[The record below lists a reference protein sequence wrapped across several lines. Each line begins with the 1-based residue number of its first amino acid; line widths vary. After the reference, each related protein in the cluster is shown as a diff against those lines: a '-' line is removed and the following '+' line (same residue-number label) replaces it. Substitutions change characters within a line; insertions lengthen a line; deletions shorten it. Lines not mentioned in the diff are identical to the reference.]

1 MQVHYGFESYKNI
14 KNPIVTVG
22 TFDGV
27 HFGHQKIIQRLQKIA
42 KKNNGE
48 SVLLTFDPHPRKIL
62 LNDQGLKLIHTIN
75 EKINILENLGLDH
88 LVIYPFTLEFS
99 KFSAKRYI
107 DELLIQKLRTHTLV
121 IGYDHHFGNDREG
134 NIDLLKKYEKSNPF
148 YLEEIKA
155 HEIEEIKISST
166 KVRSAIE
173 KGNIHLVNDYCGHF
187 YEFSGEGKDILFFID
202 NIFRFTQA
210 GSEVSALLGRMP
222 SAVGYQ
228 PTLATEMGAMQER
241 ITSTKKGSITSVQA
255 VYVPADDL
263 TDPAPATTF
272 AHLDATTVLSRKLA
286 ALGIYPAV
294 DPLDSTSRILTRQI
308 LGDAHYDCAQRVKM
322 LLQRYNELQDII
334 AILGMD
340 ELSEEDKQAVHRARR
355 VQRFLSQPFHVAEQF
370 TGMKGVFVNIEDTIK
385 GFTMIMDGEVDKYP
399 EAAFNLKGTIEEV
412 IEAGEKMLA
421 EVS

>member
-107 DELLIQKLRTHTLV
+107 DELLIQKLGTYTLV

-173 KGNIHLVNDYCGHF
+173 KGNLHLVNDYCGHF
-187 YEFSGEGKDILFFID
+187 YEFSGEVVRGNGIGKTIGTATANIKLNSNEKIIPLDGVYAVVCQIKDANYKGIMNIGFKPTVDEGQKRTVEIHLFDYEKDIYGQDLRTKVI
-202 NIFRFTQA
+202 
-210 GSEVSALLGRMP
+210 
-222 SAVGYQ
+222 
-228 PTLATEMGAMQER
+228 ER
-241 ITSTKKGSITSVQA
+241 IRDEVKFNSLKELKS
-255 VYVPADDL
+255 
-263 TDPAPATTF
+263 
-272 AHLDATTVLSRKLA
+272 
-286 ALGIYPAV
+286 
-294 DPLDSTSRILTRQI
+294 QI
-308 LGDAHYDCAQRVKM
+308 LKD
-322 LLQRYNELQDII
+322 NEKAKII
-334 AILGMD
+334 L
-340 ELSEEDKQAVHRARR
+340 ES
-355 VQRFLSQPFHVAEQF
+355 F
-370 TGMKGVFVNIEDTIK
+370 
-385 GFTMIMDGEVDKYP
+385 
-399 EAAFNLKGTIEEV
+399 
-412 IEAGEKMLA
+412 
-421 EVS
+421 

>member
-107 DELLIQKLRTHTLV
+107 DELLIQKLGTHTLV

-187 YEFSGEGKDILFFID
+187 YEFSGEVVRGNGIGKTIGTPTANIKLNSNEKIIPLDGVYAVICQIKDANYKGIMNIGFKPTVDEGQKRTVEIHLFDYEKDIYGQDLRTKVI
-202 NIFRFTQA
+202 
-210 GSEVSALLGRMP
+210 
-222 SAVGYQ
+222 
-228 PTLATEMGAMQER
+228 ER
-241 ITSTKKGSITSVQA
+241 IRDEVKFNSLKELKS
-255 VYVPADDL
+255 
-263 TDPAPATTF
+263 
-272 AHLDATTVLSRKLA
+272 
-286 ALGIYPAV
+286 
-294 DPLDSTSRILTRQI
+294 QI
-308 LGDAHYDCAQRVKM
+308 LKD
-322 LLQRYNELQDII
+322 NEKAKII
-334 AILGMD
+334 L
-340 ELSEEDKQAVHRARR
+340 
-355 VQRFLSQPFHVAEQF
+355 
-370 TGMKGVFVNIEDTIK
+370 
-385 GFTMIMDGEVDKYP
+385 
-399 EAAFNLKGTIEEV
+399 
-412 IEAGEKMLA
+412 
-421 EVS
+421 VSF

>member
-107 DELLIQKLRTHTLV
+107 DELLIQKLGTYTLV

-187 YEFSGEGKDILFFID
+187 YEFSGEVVRGNGIGKTIGTPTANIKLNSNEKIIPLDGVYAVICQIKDANYKGIMNIGFKPTVDAGQKRTVEIHLFDYEKDIYGQDLRTKVI
-202 NIFRFTQA
+202 
-210 GSEVSALLGRMP
+210 
-222 SAVGYQ
+222 
-228 PTLATEMGAMQER
+228 ER
-241 ITSTKKGSITSVQA
+241 IRDEVKFNSLKELKS
-255 VYVPADDL
+255 
-263 TDPAPATTF
+263 
-272 AHLDATTVLSRKLA
+272 
-286 ALGIYPAV
+286 
-294 DPLDSTSRILTRQI
+294 QI
-308 LGDAHYDCAQRVKM
+308 LKDNEKAKM
-322 LLQRYNELQDII
+322 
-334 AILGMD
+334 IL
-340 ELSEEDKQAVHRARR
+340 ES
-355 VQRFLSQPFHVAEQF
+355 F
-370 TGMKGVFVNIEDTIK
+370 
-385 GFTMIMDGEVDKYP
+385 
-399 EAAFNLKGTIEEV
+399 
-412 IEAGEKMLA
+412 
-421 EVS
+421 

>member
-1 MQVHYGFESYKNI
+1 MKVHYGFESYKNI

-107 DELLIQKLRTHTLV
+107 DELLIQKLGTHTLV

-187 YEFSGEGKDILFFID
+187 YEFSGEVVHGNGIGKTIGTPTANIKLNSNEKIIPLDGVYAVICQIKDANYKGIMNIGFKPTVDEGQKRTVEIHLFDYEKDIYGQDLRTKVI
-202 NIFRFTQA
+202 
-210 GSEVSALLGRMP
+210 
-222 SAVGYQ
+222 
-228 PTLATEMGAMQER
+228 ER
-241 ITSTKKGSITSVQA
+241 IRDEVKFNSLKELKSQISKDNEKA
-255 VYVPADDL
+255 
-263 TDPAPATTF
+263 
-272 AHLDATTVLSRKLA
+272 K
-286 ALGIYPAV
+286 I
-294 DPLDSTSRILTRQI
+294 IL
-308 LGDAHYDCAQRVKM
+308 
-322 LLQRYNELQDII
+322 E
-334 AILGMD
+334 
-340 ELSEEDKQAVHRARR
+340 S
-355 VQRFLSQPFHVAEQF
+355 F
-370 TGMKGVFVNIEDTIK
+370 
-385 GFTMIMDGEVDKYP
+385 
-399 EAAFNLKGTIEEV
+399 
-412 IEAGEKMLA
+412 
-421 EVS
+421 

>member
-1 MQVHYGFESYKNI
+1 MQVHYGFELYKNI

-107 DELLIQKLRTHTLV
+107 DELLIQKLGTHTLV

-187 YEFSGEGKDILFFID
+187 YEFSGEVVHGNGIGKTIGTPTANIKLNSNEKIIPLDGVYAVVCQIKDANYKGIMNIGFKPTVDEGQKRTVEIHLFDYEKDIYGQDLRTKVI
-202 NIFRFTQA
+202 
-210 GSEVSALLGRMP
+210 
-222 SAVGYQ
+222 
-228 PTLATEMGAMQER
+228 ER
-241 ITSTKKGSITSVQA
+241 IRDEVKFNSLKELKS
-255 VYVPADDL
+255 
-263 TDPAPATTF
+263 
-272 AHLDATTVLSRKLA
+272 
-286 ALGIYPAV
+286 
-294 DPLDSTSRILTRQI
+294 QI
-308 LGDAHYDCAQRVKM
+308 LKD
-322 LLQRYNELQDII
+322 NEKAKII
-334 AILGMD
+334 L
-340 ELSEEDKQAVHRARR
+340 ES
-355 VQRFLSQPFHVAEQF
+355 F
-370 TGMKGVFVNIEDTIK
+370 
-385 GFTMIMDGEVDKYP
+385 
-399 EAAFNLKGTIEEV
+399 
-412 IEAGEKMLA
+412 
-421 EVS
+421 

>member
-107 DELLIQKLRTHTLV
+107 DELLIQKLGTHTLV

-187 YEFSGEGKDILFFID
+187 YEFSGEVVHGNGIGKTIGTPTANIKLNSNEKIIPLDGVYAVICQIKDANYKGIMNIGFKPTVDEGQKRTVEIHLFDYEKDIYGQDLRTKVI
-202 NIFRFTQA
+202 
-210 GSEVSALLGRMP
+210 
-222 SAVGYQ
+222 
-228 PTLATEMGAMQER
+228 ER
-241 ITSTKKGSITSVQA
+241 IRDEVKFNSLKELKSQILKDNEKAKIILESFYLITS
-255 VYVPADDL
+255 
-263 TDPAPATTF
+263 
-272 AHLDATTVLSRKLA
+272 H
-286 ALGIYPAV
+286 
-294 DPLDSTSRILTRQI
+294 
-308 LGDAHYDCAQRVKM
+308 
-322 LLQRYNELQDII
+322 
-334 AILGMD
+334 
-340 ELSEEDKQAVHRARR
+340 
-355 VQRFLSQPFHVAEQF
+355 
-370 TGMKGVFVNIEDTIK
+370 
-385 GFTMIMDGEVDKYP
+385 
-399 EAAFNLKGTIEEV
+399 
-412 IEAGEKMLA
+412 
-421 EVS
+421 

>member
-107 DELLIQKLRTHTLV
+107 DELLIQKLGTHTLV

-187 YEFSGEGKDILFFID
+187 YEFSGEVVHGNGSGKTIGTPTANIKVNSNEKIIHLDGVYAVVCQIKDANYKGIMNIGFKPTVDKSQKRTVEIHLFDYEKDIYGQDLRTKVI
-202 NIFRFTQA
+202 
-210 GSEVSALLGRMP
+210 
-222 SAVGYQ
+222 
-228 PTLATEMGAMQER
+228 ER
-241 ITSTKKGSITSVQA
+241 IRDEVKFNSLEELKN
-255 VYVPADDL
+255 
-263 TDPAPATTF
+263 
-272 AHLDATTVLSRKLA
+272 
-286 ALGIYPAV
+286 
-294 DPLDSTSRILTRQI
+294 QI
-308 LGDAHYDCAQRVKM
+308 LKD
-322 LLQRYNELQDII
+322 NEKAKII
-334 AILGMD
+334 L
-340 ELSEEDKQAVHRARR
+340 ES
-355 VQRFLSQPFHVAEQF
+355 F
-370 TGMKGVFVNIEDTIK
+370 
-385 GFTMIMDGEVDKYP
+385 
-399 EAAFNLKGTIEEV
+399 
-412 IEAGEKMLA
+412 
-421 EVS
+421 

>member
-1 MQVHYGFESYKNI
+1 MKVHYGFESYKNI

-107 DELLIQKLRTHTLV
+107 DELLIQKLGTHTLV

-187 YEFSGEGKDILFFID
+187 YEFSGEVVHGNGIGKTIGTPTANIKLNSNEKIIPFDGVYAVVCQIKDANYKGIMNIGFKPTVDEGQKRTVEIHLFDYEKDIYGQDLRTKVI
-202 NIFRFTQA
+202 
-210 GSEVSALLGRMP
+210 
-222 SAVGYQ
+222 
-228 PTLATEMGAMQER
+228 ER
-241 ITSTKKGSITSVQA
+241 IRDEVKFNSLKELKS
-255 VYVPADDL
+255 
-263 TDPAPATTF
+263 
-272 AHLDATTVLSRKLA
+272 
-286 ALGIYPAV
+286 
-294 DPLDSTSRILTRQI
+294 QI
-308 LGDAHYDCAQRVKM
+308 LKD
-322 LLQRYNELQDII
+322 NEKAKII
-334 AILGMD
+334 LESFWLNYIPL
-340 ELSEEDKQAVHRARR
+340 VRH
-355 VQRFLSQPFHVAEQF
+355 H
-370 TGMKGVFVNIEDTIK
+370 
-385 GFTMIMDGEVDKYP
+385 
-399 EAAFNLKGTIEEV
+399 
-412 IEAGEKMLA
+412 
-421 EVS
+421 

>member
-107 DELLIQKLRTHTLV
+107 DELLIQKLGTYTLV

-187 YEFSGEGKDILFFID
+187 YEFSGEVVRGNGIGKTIGTPTANIKLNSNEKIIPLDGVYAVVCLIKDANYKGIMNIGFKPTVDEGQKRTVEIHLFDYEKDIYGQDLRTKVI
-202 NIFRFTQA
+202 
-210 GSEVSALLGRMP
+210 
-222 SAVGYQ
+222 
-228 PTLATEMGAMQER
+228 ER
-241 ITSTKKGSITSVQA
+241 IRDEVKFNSLKELKS
-255 VYVPADDL
+255 
-263 TDPAPATTF
+263 
-272 AHLDATTVLSRKLA
+272 
-286 ALGIYPAV
+286 
-294 DPLDSTSRILTRQI
+294 QI
-308 LGDAHYDCAQRVKM
+308 LKD
-322 LLQRYNELQDII
+322 NEKAKII
-334 AILGMD
+334 L
-340 ELSEEDKQAVHRARR
+340 ES
-355 VQRFLSQPFHVAEQF
+355 F
-370 TGMKGVFVNIEDTIK
+370 
-385 GFTMIMDGEVDKYP
+385 
-399 EAAFNLKGTIEEV
+399 
-412 IEAGEKMLA
+412 
-421 EVS
+421 

>member
-88 LVIYPFTLEFS
+88 LVIYPFTVEFS

-107 DELLIQKLRTHTLV
+107 DELLIQKLGTHTLV

-187 YEFSGEGKDILFFID
+187 YEFSGEVVHGNGIGKTIGTPTANIKLNSNEKIIPLDGVYAVVCQIKDANYKGIMNIGFKPTVDEGQKRTVEIHLFDYEKDIYGQDLRTKVI
-202 NIFRFTQA
+202 
-210 GSEVSALLGRMP
+210 
-222 SAVGYQ
+222 
-228 PTLATEMGAMQER
+228 ER
-241 ITSTKKGSITSVQA
+241 IRDEVKFNSLKELKS
-255 VYVPADDL
+255 
-263 TDPAPATTF
+263 
-272 AHLDATTVLSRKLA
+272 
-286 ALGIYPAV
+286 
-294 DPLDSTSRILTRQI
+294 QI
-308 LGDAHYDCAQRVKM
+308 LKD
-322 LLQRYNELQDII
+322 NEKAKII
-334 AILGMD
+334 L
-340 ELSEEDKQAVHRARR
+340 ES
-355 VQRFLSQPFHVAEQF
+355 F
-370 TGMKGVFVNIEDTIK
+370 
-385 GFTMIMDGEVDKYP
+385 
-399 EAAFNLKGTIEEV
+399 
-412 IEAGEKMLA
+412 
-421 EVS
+421 

>member
-107 DELLIQKLRTHTLV
+107 DELLIQKLGTHTLV

-187 YEFSGEGKDILFFID
+187 YEFSGEVVHGNGIGKTIGTPTANIKLNSNEKIIPLDGVYAVICQIKDANYKGIMNIGFKPTVDEGQKRTVEIHLFDYEKDIYGQDLRTKVI
-202 NIFRFTQA
+202 
-210 GSEVSALLGRMP
+210 
-222 SAVGYQ
+222 
-228 PTLATEMGAMQER
+228 ER
-241 ITSTKKGSITSVQA
+241 IRDEVKFNSLKELKS
-255 VYVPADDL
+255 
-263 TDPAPATTF
+263 
-272 AHLDATTVLSRKLA
+272 
-286 ALGIYPAV
+286 
-294 DPLDSTSRILTRQI
+294 QI
-308 LGDAHYDCAQRVKM
+308 LKD
-322 LLQRYNELQDII
+322 NEKAKII
-334 AILGMD
+334 L
-340 ELSEEDKQAVHRARR
+340 ES
-355 VQRFLSQPFHVAEQF
+355 F
-370 TGMKGVFVNIEDTIK
+370 
-385 GFTMIMDGEVDKYP
+385 
-399 EAAFNLKGTIEEV
+399 
-412 IEAGEKMLA
+412 
-421 EVS
+421 

>member
-62 LNDQGLKLIHTIN
+62 LKDQGLNLIHTIN

-107 DELLIQKLRTHTLV
+107 DELLIQKLGTHTLV

-187 YEFSGEGKDILFFID
+187 YEFSGEVVRGNGIGKTIGTPTANIKLNSNEKIIPLDGVYAVVCQIKDANYKGIMNIGFKPTVDEGQKRTVEIHLFDYEKDIYGQDLRTKVI
-202 NIFRFTQA
+202 
-210 GSEVSALLGRMP
+210 
-222 SAVGYQ
+222 
-228 PTLATEMGAMQER
+228 ER
-241 ITSTKKGSITSVQA
+241 IRDEVKFNSLKELKS
-255 VYVPADDL
+255 
-263 TDPAPATTF
+263 
-272 AHLDATTVLSRKLA
+272 
-286 ALGIYPAV
+286 
-294 DPLDSTSRILTRQI
+294 QI
-308 LGDAHYDCAQRVKM
+308 LKD
-322 LLQRYNELQDII
+322 NEKAKII
-334 AILGMD
+334 L
-340 ELSEEDKQAVHRARR
+340 ES
-355 VQRFLSQPFHVAEQF
+355 F
-370 TGMKGVFVNIEDTIK
+370 
-385 GFTMIMDGEVDKYP
+385 
-399 EAAFNLKGTIEEV
+399 
-412 IEAGEKMLA
+412 
-421 EVS
+421 

>member
-107 DELLIQKLRTHTLV
+107 DELLIQKLGTYTLV

-155 HEIEEIKISST
+155 HEIQEIKISST

-187 YEFSGEGKDILFFID
+187 YEFSGEVVRGNGIGKTIGTPTANIKLNSNEKIIPLDGVYAVICQIKDANYNGIMNIGFKPTVDEGQKRTVEIHLFDYEKDIYGQDLRTKVI
-202 NIFRFTQA
+202 
-210 GSEVSALLGRMP
+210 
-222 SAVGYQ
+222 
-228 PTLATEMGAMQER
+228 ER
-241 ITSTKKGSITSVQA
+241 IRDEVKFNSLKELKS
-255 VYVPADDL
+255 
-263 TDPAPATTF
+263 
-272 AHLDATTVLSRKLA
+272 
-286 ALGIYPAV
+286 
-294 DPLDSTSRILTRQI
+294 QI
-308 LGDAHYDCAQRVKM
+308 LKD
-322 LLQRYNELQDII
+322 NEKAKII
-334 AILGMD
+334 L
-340 ELSEEDKQAVHRARR
+340 ES
-355 VQRFLSQPFHVAEQF
+355 F
-370 TGMKGVFVNIEDTIK
+370 
-385 GFTMIMDGEVDKYP
+385 
-399 EAAFNLKGTIEEV
+399 
-412 IEAGEKMLA
+412 
-421 EVS
+421 

>member
-27 HFGHQKIIQRLQKIA
+27 HFGHRKIIQRLQKIA

-107 DELLIQKLRTHTLV
+107 DELLIQKLGTHTLV

-187 YEFSGEGKDILFFID
+187 YEFSGEVVRGNGIGKTIGTPTANIKLNSNEKIIPLDGVYAVICQIKDANYKGIMNIGFKPTVDEGQKRTVEIHLFDYEKDIYGQDLRTKVI
-202 NIFRFTQA
+202 
-210 GSEVSALLGRMP
+210 
-222 SAVGYQ
+222 
-228 PTLATEMGAMQER
+228 ER
-241 ITSTKKGSITSVQA
+241 IRDEVKFNSLKELKS
-255 VYVPADDL
+255 
-263 TDPAPATTF
+263 
-272 AHLDATTVLSRKLA
+272 
-286 ALGIYPAV
+286 
-294 DPLDSTSRILTRQI
+294 QI
-308 LGDAHYDCAQRVKM
+308 LKD
-322 LLQRYNELQDII
+322 NEKAKII
-334 AILGMD
+334 L
-340 ELSEEDKQAVHRARR
+340 ES
-355 VQRFLSQPFHVAEQF
+355 F
-370 TGMKGVFVNIEDTIK
+370 
-385 GFTMIMDGEVDKYP
+385 
-399 EAAFNLKGTIEEV
+399 
-412 IEAGEKMLA
+412 
-421 EVS
+421 

>member
-1 MQVHYGFESYKNI
+1 MKVHYGFESYKNI

-107 DELLIQKLRTHTLV
+107 DELLIQKLGTHTLV

-187 YEFSGEGKDILFFID
+187 YEFSGEVVHGNGIGKTIGTPTANIKLNSNEKIIPLDGVYAVICQIKDANYKGIMNIGFKPTVDEGQKRTVEIHLFDYEKDIYGQDLRTKVI
-202 NIFRFTQA
+202 
-210 GSEVSALLGRMP
+210 
-222 SAVGYQ
+222 
-228 PTLATEMGAMQER
+228 ER
-241 ITSTKKGSITSVQA
+241 IRDEVKFNSLKELKS
-255 VYVPADDL
+255 
-263 TDPAPATTF
+263 
-272 AHLDATTVLSRKLA
+272 
-286 ALGIYPAV
+286 
-294 DPLDSTSRILTRQI
+294 QI
-308 LGDAHYDCAQRVKM
+308 LKD
-322 LLQRYNELQDII
+322 NEKAKII
-334 AILGMD
+334 L
-340 ELSEEDKQAVHRARR
+340 ES
-355 VQRFLSQPFHVAEQF
+355 F
-370 TGMKGVFVNIEDTIK
+370 
-385 GFTMIMDGEVDKYP
+385 
-399 EAAFNLKGTIEEV
+399 
-412 IEAGEKMLA
+412 
-421 EVS
+421 

>member
-107 DELLIQKLRTHTLV
+107 DELLIQKLGTHTLV

-187 YEFSGEGKDILFFID
+187 YEFSGEVVHGNGIGKTIGTPTANIKLNSNEKIIPLDGVYAVVCQIKDANYKGIMNIGFKPTVDEGQKRTVEIHLFDYEKDIYGQDLRTKVI
-202 NIFRFTQA
+202 
-210 GSEVSALLGRMP
+210 
-222 SAVGYQ
+222 
-228 PTLATEMGAMQER
+228 ER
-241 ITSTKKGSITSVQA
+241 IRDEVKFNSLKELKS
-255 VYVPADDL
+255 
-263 TDPAPATTF
+263 
-272 AHLDATTVLSRKLA
+272 
-286 ALGIYPAV
+286 
-294 DPLDSTSRILTRQI
+294 QI
-308 LGDAHYDCAQRVKM
+308 LKD
-322 LLQRYNELQDII
+322 NEKAKII
-334 AILGMD
+334 L
-340 ELSEEDKQAVHRARR
+340 ES
-355 VQRFLSQPFHVAEQF
+355 F
-370 TGMKGVFVNIEDTIK
+370 
-385 GFTMIMDGEVDKYP
+385 
-399 EAAFNLKGTIEEV
+399 
-412 IEAGEKMLA
+412 
-421 EVS
+421 

>member
-107 DELLIQKLRTHTLV
+107 DELLIQKLGTHTLV

-187 YEFSGEGKDILFFID
+187 YEFSGEVVHGNGIGKTIGTPTANIKLNSNEKIIPLDGVYAVICQIKDANYKGIMNIGFKPTVDEGQKRTVEIHLFDYEKDIYGQDLRTKVI
-202 NIFRFTQA
+202 
-210 GSEVSALLGRMP
+210 
-222 SAVGYQ
+222 
-228 PTLATEMGAMQER
+228 ER
-241 ITSTKKGSITSVQA
+241 IRDEVKFNSLKELKN
-255 VYVPADDL
+255 
-263 TDPAPATTF
+263 
-272 AHLDATTVLSRKLA
+272 
-286 ALGIYPAV
+286 
-294 DPLDSTSRILTRQI
+294 QI
-308 LGDAHYDCAQRVKM
+308 LKD
-322 LLQRYNELQDII
+322 NEKAKII
-334 AILGMD
+334 L
-340 ELSEEDKQAVHRARR
+340 ES
-355 VQRFLSQPFHVAEQF
+355 F
-370 TGMKGVFVNIEDTIK
+370 
-385 GFTMIMDGEVDKYP
+385 
-399 EAAFNLKGTIEEV
+399 
-412 IEAGEKMLA
+412 
-421 EVS
+421 

>member
-107 DELLIQKLRTHTLV
+107 DELLIQKLGTHTLV

-155 HEIEEIKISST
+155 HEIEEIKVSST
-166 KVRSAIE
+166 KVRNAIV

-187 YEFSGEGKDILFFID
+187 YEFSGEVVRGNGIGKTIGTPTANIKLNSNEKIIPLDGVYAVICQIKDTIYKGIMNIGFKPTVDEGQKRTVEIHLFDYEKDIYGQNLRTKVI
-202 NIFRFTQA
+202 
-210 GSEVSALLGRMP
+210 
-222 SAVGYQ
+222 
-228 PTLATEMGAMQER
+228 ER
-241 ITSTKKGSITSVQA
+241 IRDEVKFNSLK
-255 VYVPADDL
+255 DL
-263 TDPAPATTF
+263 K
-272 AHLDATTVLSRKLA
+272 S
-286 ALGIYPAV
+286 
-294 DPLDSTSRILTRQI
+294 QI
-308 LGDAHYDCAQRVKM
+308 LKD
-322 LLQRYNELQDII
+322 NEK
-334 AILGMD
+334 AKKIL
-340 ELSEEDKQAVHRARR
+340 ES
-355 VQRFLSQPFHVAEQF
+355 F
-370 TGMKGVFVNIEDTIK
+370 
-385 GFTMIMDGEVDKYP
+385 
-399 EAAFNLKGTIEEV
+399 
-412 IEAGEKMLA
+412 
-421 EVS
+421 

>member
-107 DELLIQKLRTHTLV
+107 DELLIQKLGTYTLV

-187 YEFSGEGKDILFFID
+187 YEFSGEVVRGNGIGKTIGTPTANIKLNSNEKIIPLDGVYAVICQIKDANYKGIMNIGFKPTVDEGQKRTVEIHLFDYEKDIYGQDLRTKVI
-202 NIFRFTQA
+202 
-210 GSEVSALLGRMP
+210 
-222 SAVGYQ
+222 
-228 PTLATEMGAMQER
+228 ER
-241 ITSTKKGSITSVQA
+241 IRDEVKFNSLKELKS
-255 VYVPADDL
+255 
-263 TDPAPATTF
+263 
-272 AHLDATTVLSRKLA
+272 
-286 ALGIYPAV
+286 
-294 DPLDSTSRILTRQI
+294 QI
-308 LGDAHYDCAQRVKM
+308 LKD
-322 LLQRYNELQDII
+322 NEKAKII
-334 AILGMD
+334 L
-340 ELSEEDKQAVHRARR
+340 ES
-355 VQRFLSQPFHVAEQF
+355 F
-370 TGMKGVFVNIEDTIK
+370 
-385 GFTMIMDGEVDKYP
+385 
-399 EAAFNLKGTIEEV
+399 
-412 IEAGEKMLA
+412 
-421 EVS
+421 

>member
-107 DELLIQKLRTHTLV
+107 DELLIQKLGTHTLV

-187 YEFSGEGKDILFFID
+187 YEFSGEVVRGNGIGKTIGTPTANIKLNSNEKIIPLDGVYAVVCQIKDANYKGIMNIGFKPTVDEGQKRTVEIHLFDYEKDIYGQDLRTKVI
-202 NIFRFTQA
+202 
-210 GSEVSALLGRMP
+210 
-222 SAVGYQ
+222 
-228 PTLATEMGAMQER
+228 ER
-241 ITSTKKGSITSVQA
+241 IRDEVKFNSLKELKS
-255 VYVPADDL
+255 
-263 TDPAPATTF
+263 
-272 AHLDATTVLSRKLA
+272 
-286 ALGIYPAV
+286 
-294 DPLDSTSRILTRQI
+294 QI
-308 LGDAHYDCAQRVKM
+308 LKD
-322 LLQRYNELQDII
+322 NEKAKII
-334 AILGMD
+334 L
-340 ELSEEDKQAVHRARR
+340 ES
-355 VQRFLSQPFHVAEQF
+355 F
-370 TGMKGVFVNIEDTIK
+370 
-385 GFTMIMDGEVDKYP
+385 
-399 EAAFNLKGTIEEV
+399 
-412 IEAGEKMLA
+412 
-421 EVS
+421 

>member
-75 EKINILENLGLDH
+75 EKINILENLGLGH

-107 DELLIQKLRTHTLV
+107 DELLIQKLGTHTLV

-187 YEFSGEGKDILFFID
+187 YEFSGEVVHGNGIGKTIGTPTANIKLNSNEKIIPLDGVYAVVCQIKGVNYKGIMNIGFKPTVDEGQKRTVEIHLFDYEKDIYGQELRTKVI
-202 NIFRFTQA
+202 
-210 GSEVSALLGRMP
+210 
-222 SAVGYQ
+222 
-228 PTLATEMGAMQER
+228 ER
-241 ITSTKKGSITSVQA
+241 IREEVKFNSLK
-255 VYVPADDL
+255 DL
-263 TDPAPATTF
+263 K
-272 AHLDATTVLSRKLA
+272 S
-286 ALGIYPAV
+286 
-294 DPLDSTSRILTRQI
+294 QI
-308 LGDAHYDCAQRVKM
+308 LKDNEKAKKILWK
-322 LLQRYNELQDII
+322 LL
-334 AILGMD
+334 
-340 ELSEEDKQAVHRARR
+340 
-355 VQRFLSQPFHVAEQF
+355 
-370 TGMKGVFVNIEDTIK
+370 T
-385 GFTMIMDGEVDKYP
+385 
-399 EAAFNLKGTIEEV
+399 
-412 IEAGEKMLA
+412 
-421 EVS
+421 

>member
-107 DELLIQKLRTHTLV
+107 DELLIQKLGTHTLV

-187 YEFSGEGKDILFFID
+187 YEFSGEVVRGNGIGKTIGTPTANIKLNSNEKIIPLDGVYAVICQIKDTIYKGIMNIGFKPTVDEGQKRTVEIHLFDYEKEIYGQD
-202 NIFRFTQA
+202 LRTKVI
-210 GSEVSALLGRMP
+210 
-222 SAVGYQ
+222 
-228 PTLATEMGAMQER
+228 ER
-241 ITSTKKGSITSVQA
+241 IRDEVKFNSLKELKS
-255 VYVPADDL
+255 
-263 TDPAPATTF
+263 
-272 AHLDATTVLSRKLA
+272 
-286 ALGIYPAV
+286 
-294 DPLDSTSRILTRQI
+294 QI
-308 LGDAHYDCAQRVKM
+308 LKD
-322 LLQRYNELQDII
+322 NEKAKII
-334 AILGMD
+334 L
-340 ELSEEDKQAVHRARR
+340 ES
-355 VQRFLSQPFHVAEQF
+355 F
-370 TGMKGVFVNIEDTIK
+370 
-385 GFTMIMDGEVDKYP
+385 
-399 EAAFNLKGTIEEV
+399 
-412 IEAGEKMLA
+412 
-421 EVS
+421 

>member
-1 MQVHYGFESYKNI
+1 MQVHYGFESYNNI

-107 DELLIQKLRTHTLV
+107 DELLIQKLGTHTLV

-187 YEFSGEGKDILFFID
+187 YEFSGEVVHGNGIGKTIGTPTANIKLNSNEKIIPLDGVYAVVCQIKDANYKGIMNIGFKPTVDEGQKRTVEIHLFDYEKDIYGQDLRTKVI
-202 NIFRFTQA
+202 
-210 GSEVSALLGRMP
+210 
-222 SAVGYQ
+222 
-228 PTLATEMGAMQER
+228 ER
-241 ITSTKKGSITSVQA
+241 IRDEVKFNSLEELKN
-255 VYVPADDL
+255 
-263 TDPAPATTF
+263 
-272 AHLDATTVLSRKLA
+272 
-286 ALGIYPAV
+286 
-294 DPLDSTSRILTRQI
+294 QI
-308 LGDAHYDCAQRVKM
+308 LKD
-322 LLQRYNELQDII
+322 NEKAKII
-334 AILGMD
+334 L
-340 ELSEEDKQAVHRARR
+340 ES
-355 VQRFLSQPFHVAEQF
+355 F
-370 TGMKGVFVNIEDTIK
+370 
-385 GFTMIMDGEVDKYP
+385 
-399 EAAFNLKGTIEEV
+399 
-412 IEAGEKMLA
+412 
-421 EVS
+421 